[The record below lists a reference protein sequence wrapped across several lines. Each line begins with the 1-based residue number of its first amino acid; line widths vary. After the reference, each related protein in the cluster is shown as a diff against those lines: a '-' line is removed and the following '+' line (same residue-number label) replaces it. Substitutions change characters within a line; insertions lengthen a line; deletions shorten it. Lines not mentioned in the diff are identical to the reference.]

1 MGEVTLATKRTG
13 PGQGDRTAEGEGKAR
28 GGAAKG
34 RARPAGRR
42 GDADQKP
49 ARPRLKAHVEQP
61 GSARPRSA
69 AGRPARAKAKLPAPA
84 PIPVTDGAGPIGG
97 VRKAPLSGPRRG
109 AARRSVPPAAEPSAA
124 ARDLALAIASAGIE
138 KKALGI
144 EILDVTGRVDYAD
157 FLVVMTGRSDRHV
170 HAIATGLEELLART
184 RKAHPLSVEGREA
197 ATWVLMDYGEVVVHV
212 FQEDA
217 RRLYDIEGLWIDASR
232 VPVPEGAEPIV
243 PSLRDPH

>member
-1 MGEVTLATKRTG
+1 MATKRTG
-13 PGQGDRTAEGEGKAR
+13 PGQGERNAEGEGKPR
-28 GGAAKG
+28 DGAGKG
-34 RARPAGRR
+34 RSRTAGRR
-42 GDADQKP
+42 GADAGGKT

-61 GSARPRSA
+61 GSARPRASA
-69 AGRPARAKAKLPAPA
+69 AARPARAKVKPPPAPL
-84 PIPVTDGAGPIGG
+84 PVTDATGPVGG

-109 AARRSVPPAAEPSAA
+109 APRRSVPPAAEPSAA
-124 ARDLALAIASAGIE
+124 ARELALAIAAAGIE

-184 RKAHPLSVEGREA
+184 RKTQPLSVEGREA

-217 RRLYDIEGLWIDASR
+217 RRLYDIEGLWIDANR
-232 VPVPEGAEPIV
+232 VPVPEGAAPVV
-243 PSLRDPH
+243 PSARDPH